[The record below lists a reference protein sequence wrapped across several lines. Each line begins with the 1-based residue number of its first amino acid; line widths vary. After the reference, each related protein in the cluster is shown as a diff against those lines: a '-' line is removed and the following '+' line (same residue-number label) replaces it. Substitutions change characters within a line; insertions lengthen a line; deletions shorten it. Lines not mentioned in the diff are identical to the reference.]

1 MCIRDRVE
9 AVRKAQE
16 KYGEGKAMTGEQV
29 RWGLENLDITDAR
42 LKEIGAT
49 NLLPEI
55 KTSCDNHEGSGKVK
69 IQQWDGEKWVV
80 AVSYTHLDVYKRQAK
95 GAAGADHRR
104 LHLGACLLYTSRC
117 V

>member
-1 MCIRDRVE
+1 MLSVE

-29 RWGLENLDITDAR
+29 RWGLENLDISDAR

-69 IQQWDGEKWVV
+69 ISNGTARNGLWFPTGSK
-80 AVSYTHLDVYKRQAK
+80 ATRP
-95 GAAGADHRR
+95 
-104 LHLGACLLYTSRC
+104 
-117 V
+117 

>member
-1 MCIRDRVE
+1 
-9 AVRKAQE
+9 
-16 KYGEGKAMTGEQV
+16 MTGEQV

-80 AVSYTHLDVYKRQAK
+80 VSDWIEGNKTLIHLLFKASAQQYAK
-95 GAAGADHRR
+95 EKGITPRDCAKDM
-104 LHLGACLLYTSRC
+104 
-117 V
+117 